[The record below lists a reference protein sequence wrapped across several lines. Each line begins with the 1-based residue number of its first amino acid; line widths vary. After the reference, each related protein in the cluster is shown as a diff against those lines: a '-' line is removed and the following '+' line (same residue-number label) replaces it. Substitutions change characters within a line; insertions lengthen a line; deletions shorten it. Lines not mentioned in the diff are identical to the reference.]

1 MKLIHTRIMYIYIYF
16 NATREK
22 KVWHWSIASVSFH
35 VNGDRAR
42 FGVSASFLIISRGN
56 NNDYTGDRIWRQYA
70 PVTIGG
76 CDILWVDGFIWGI
89 GTVSSTPALVP
100 IQSNSLQANSAVT
113 LRHAALCCRIMSS
126 QPATG
131 LKLPLK

>member
-1 MKLIHTRIMYIYIYF
+1 MFVCTYVSIYF
-16 NATREK
+16 NAMK
-22 KVWHWSIASVSFH
+22 KTWHWSIAPVSFH
-35 VNGDRAR
+35 VDGDRAR

-56 NNDYTGDRIWRQYA
+56 NNGDTGDRIWRQYA

-113 LRHAALCCRIMSS
+113 LRQAALCCRIMSS
-126 QPATG
+126 QPATN
-131 LKLPLK
+131 LMLPLK